1 MALETNQDTPQLRV
15 MQSPLGRARGLG
27 SGQSGAS
34 TWRLERVTSVA
45 LVPLSLW
52 FVYVVLHLAR
62 ADYATTRAYIGEK
75 FHAVLF
81 LALIISLFPH
91 LALGLR
97 AVIEDY
103 ERNDLKKFIYLFLI
117 NAGCV
122 LLALAAA
129 ISVLKLAI

>member
-1 MALETNQDTPQLRV
+1 MAINQDNPELHV
-15 MQSPLGRARGLG
+15 MRSPLGRARGLG
-27 SGQSGAS
+27 SGQSGVA
-34 TWRLERVTSVA
+34 TWRTERITSVA
-45 LVPLSLW
+45 LLPLSLW
-52 FVYVVLHLAR
+52 FVYVVLHLGH
-62 ADYATTRAYIGEK
+62 ADYATTRAFIGEK
-75 FHAVLF
+75 IHAVLF

-103 ERNDLKKFIYLFLI
+103 ARNDIAKFFYLFAV